1 MKVDTLPVYVKIMPT
16 DKATVQKSVE
26 VDSFDGDIISLM
38 CMIEE
43 VVEDGDVEV
52 VTLLGDVIATRT
64 NSVWEF

>member
-26 VDSFDGDIISLM
+26 VDFDGDIISLM